1 MAKYVCDFEVLTEVG
16 QQLQQSSSDL
26 TGASSDYAGK
36 FESSLNSW
44 QGSSKQMLTTQH
56 KGQIDVANQKAQY
69 ISEFGQFIQQTSQ
82 SMQELE
88 SQLAGLNI

>member
-1 MAKYVCDFEVLTEVG
+1 MAKYVCDFDILTSVG
-16 QQLQQSSSDL
+16 QQLQTSASDL
-26 TGASSDYAGK
+26 TSSATEYSGK

-56 KGQIDVANQKAQY
+56 KGQIDAANKKAEY
-69 ISEFGQFIQQTSQ
+69 INEFGQFLQQASQ

-88 SQLAGLNI
+88 SQLSGLNI